1 MAEKKILTI
10 HLTDEWYQK
19 IASGEKTEE
28 YRELQSSAVAA
39 AKRGYV
45 DDIIE
50 PDATRKRLIAAF
62 EMLYGKKQFRDE
74 KKHSAI

>member
-28 YRELQSSAVAA
+28 YRECSLYWTIRLFPQIRNRPHKMTQRS
-39 AKRGYV
+39 KR
-45 DDIIE
+45 
-50 PDATRKRLIAAF
+50 
-62 EMLYGKKQFRDE
+62 
-74 KKHSAI
+74 